1 MKNLRSALV
10 PLDNMKKS
18 LLNTVR
24 YFAIPLFAVCF
35 FGLSP
40 AYAQDGF
47 NRHVEI
53 INNSSYTVESF
64 YASNV
69 ARPGWE
75 EDIFGNGVLAPG
87 YRIDVNI
94 NDGTRYCHYDFM
106 AVFSNGQKIIRRNV
120 NVCSITSWT
129 LYDD

>member
-10 PLDNMKKS
+10 ALDNMKKS

-40 AYAQDGF
+40 AHAQDGY

-53 INNSSYTVESF
+53 INKSHYTVRSF

-69 ARPGWE
+69 DSSVWE
-75 EDIFGNGVLAPG
+75 EDILGVGVLAPG
-87 YRIDVNI
+87 YEVDVNI
-94 NDGTRYCHYDFM
+94 NDGTGHCHYDLK
-106 AVFSNGQKIIRRNV
+106 AVFSNGQQVIRRNV

-129 LYDD
+129 LYD

>member
-1 MKNLRSALV
+1 MKNLRSAL

-18 LLNTVR
+18 LRNTVR

-40 AYAQDGF
+40 AHAQDGYD
-47 NRHVEI
+47 RHVEI
-53 INNSSYTVESF
+53 INKTPYAVQSF

-69 ARPGWE
+69 SRPGWE
-75 EDIFGNGVLAPG
+75 EDILGAGVLAPG
-87 YRIDVNI
+87 YEVSVNI
-94 NDGTRYCHYDFM
+94 NDGTRYCYYDFK
-106 AVFSNGQKIIRRNV
+106 AVFSNGQQIIRRNV

-129 LYDD
+129 LYE